1 MVYFLEFSKKTTNSG
16 IIPENRTCC
25 EQVEERAEIER
36 HKVKNPHLNY
46 KGYRME
52 SHHKQILNQN
62 QFQGQW
68 IGDGI
73 DGLLWDNLSP
83 THNP

>member
-1 MVYFLEFSKKTTNSG
+1 MDPLIRTTPRFNPKVFKGKGPVNRNFNRTSFLVYFLEFSKKTTNSG

-46 KGYRME
+46 
-52 SHHKQILNQN
+52 
-62 QFQGQW
+62 
-68 IGDGI
+68 
-73 DGLLWDNLSP
+73 
-83 THNP
+83 